1 MDGLIYSLFTIHY
14 SLYTA
19 YMNLNIKATKT
30 TLTPSL
36 QEEIEKKL
44 SVLDDFLRTEDK
56 VYVEIEARASK
67 DNSQEFRAE
76 IIVRPS
82 GLFADASG
90 SDVYEALDLAVP
102 KVKQQLIKS
111 KDKKVSERR
120 SLGGIKWKFWK
131 RD

>member
-1 MDGLIYSLFTIHY
+1 MWVDLSIYCLLFTNY
-14 SLYTA
+14 CL
-19 YMNLNIKATKT
+19 MNLNIKATKT

-44 SVLDDFLRTEDK
+44 SILEDFLHSEDK

-76 IIVRPS
+76 IVVRPS

-102 KVKQQLIKS
+102 KVKHQLVKS

-120 SLGGIKWKFWK
+120 SFGGMKWKFWK

>member
-1 MDGLIYSLFTIHY
+1 
-14 SLYTA
+14 
-19 YMNLNIKATKT
+19 MNLNIKATKT
-30 TLTPSL
+30 TLTSSL

-44 SVLDDFLRTEDK
+44 SVLEDFLRPEDK
-56 VYVEIEARASK
+56 VQVEIEARASK

-76 IIVRPS
+76 IIIRPS

-90 SDVYEALDLAVP
+90 GDVYEALDLAVP
-102 KVKQQLIKS
+102 KVRQQLIKS

-120 SLGGIKWKFWK
+120 SFGGLKWKFWK